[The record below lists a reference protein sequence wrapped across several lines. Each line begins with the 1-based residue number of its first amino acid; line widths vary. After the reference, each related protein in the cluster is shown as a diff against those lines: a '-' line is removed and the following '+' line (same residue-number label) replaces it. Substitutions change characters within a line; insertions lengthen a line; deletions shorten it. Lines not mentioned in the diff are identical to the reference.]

1 MEGFYFVTATTGCN
15 RHSTG
20 KKDDDEHDYERR
32 TGYSAHIR
40 VSHGIRILT
49 FASAESVHNETIF

>member
-20 KKDDDEHDYERR
+20 KKDDDDEHDYERR
-32 TGYSAHIR
+32 TGYSAHI
-40 VSHGIRILT
+40 SYGIRILT
-49 FASAESVHNETIF
+49 FASAESVQNETIF